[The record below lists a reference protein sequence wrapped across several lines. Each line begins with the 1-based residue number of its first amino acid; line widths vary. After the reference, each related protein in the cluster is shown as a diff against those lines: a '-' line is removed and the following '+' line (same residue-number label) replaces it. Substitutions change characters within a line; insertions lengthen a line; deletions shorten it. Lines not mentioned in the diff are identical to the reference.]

1 MVYKV
6 LVATTP
12 TPSSTSV
19 DLVWYK
25 MVVASN
31 HIVSTNPGTATAGD
45 KFIVDPNATATGAFA
60 GKEGYQATYVS
71 GMVSSAASWS
81 FEAGYAGRVTVPAA
95 SNSNVALVDGI
106 EVDVTLINLAAADS
120 YSITA
125 IAGNPGYA
133 PKLNLARLVG
143 AQSGLSLS
151 GGQVYTGTIPGSAF
165 QSGLLDSFVIGDSW
179 TIQAVNTD
187 SLNWNFTRTTTDSF
201 TPSDIYYD
209 AVGLVTGVPRSY
221 YLTLSHVPTGVTAL
235 GSMSKASGSGAN
247 ATAIALN
254 SQTAFTGK
262 APDTYSF
269 TLSAVTGTSA
279 TVTWTRSNDSQT
291 GTFNVGTTNLT
302 HPSLSGVVGPD
313 GILLDVTL
321 TGAANGDTFQV
332 HSIPGTTVINS
343 TTGAVIAHKDIAGKP
358 YVMLGSRPLTNVAV
372 TYTYQNAPQVGQ
384 TYYTTVY
391 YTRPAGMYQAAQVF
405 TSYSDAL
412 AQIGYPAPENHLAVM
427 LDYAFNVAGNS
438 IVAVIQV
445 ADTDHDGV
453 YTRADFQDALNAAY
467 AKRELTDI
475 VVLSKFDSLADQ
487 MENSQRSNDPLY
499 GALRVYWMGFP
510 SNYAVGTPE
519 TVGTIAY
526 TSSKVLQ
533 SVGDSPARGTFFP
546 VANQWVKRTI
556 RLESGASQQVT
567 FDGSFFAGMLAC
579 LQTQPQ
585 DPNTIL
591 LNKAIPGVDAVASF
605 TDTETIILGT
615 SSCTYAVQADPSQP
629 IVKIIDIV
637 TSDST
642 ADNYHEVNVVYAKQ
656 YVTKRLI
663 KRANDALIGYIPL
676 STDDAVNH
684 VRSVLSRELTSM
696 VGEGII
702 GAYTDGNGRPRSIN
716 SSDID
721 VWPDDMDK
729 TRMNFTFF
737 FQGRY
742 AIKRLTGMFA
752 VDNNIFAN

>member
-1 MVYKV
+1 M
-6 LVATTP
+6 
-12 TPSSTSV
+12 
-19 DLVWYK
+19 
-25 MVVASN
+25 
-31 HIVSTNPGTATAGD
+31 
-45 KFIVDPNATATGAFA
+45 
-60 GKEGYQATYVS
+60 
-71 GMVSSAASWS
+71 
-81 FEAGYAGRVTVPAA
+81 
-95 SNSNVALVDGI
+95 
-106 EVDVTLINLAAADS
+106 DVTLVNLSAGDT

-125 IAGNPGYA
+125 IAGNPGN
-133 PKLNLARLVG
+133 PVKLNLARLVG

-151 GGQVYTGTIPGSAF
+151 AGQVYTGTIPGSAF

-187 SLNWNFTRTTTDSF
+187 SLDWSFTRTATDVF

-221 YLTLSHVPTGVTAL
+221 YLTLSHVPTGVTGL
-235 GSMSKASGSGAN
+235 GNLSKVSGSGSN
-247 ATAIALN
+247 STAIALN
-254 SQTAFTGK
+254 SLTSFAGK

-269 TLSAVTGTSA
+269 ALSAVSGTSA
-279 TVTWTRSNDSQT
+279 TVTWSRSSDSQS
-291 GTFNVGTTNLT
+291 GVFNVGTTNLT
-302 HPSLSGVVGPD
+302 HPSLSAVTGPD
-313 GILLDVTL
+313 GILLDFVL
-321 TGAANGDTFQV
+321 TGAANGDTFQI
-332 HSIPGTTVINS
+332 HSLPATTVINNS
-343 TTGAVIAHKDIAGKP
+343 TGAAIPHKDIAAKP
-358 YVMLGSRPLTNVAV
+358 YVMLGSRPLTNVSV
-372 TYTYQNAPQVGQ
+372 TYTYHNAPQVGQ
-384 TYYTTVY
+384 TYYATVY
-391 YTRPAGMYQAAQVF
+391 YTRPASLYQNALVF

-412 AQIGYPAPENHLAVM
+412 AQVGYPSPENHLGIM
-427 LDYAFNVAGNS
+427 LDYAFNVAGNT
-438 IVAVIQV
+438 IVAVVQV

-475 VVLSKFDSLADQ
+475 VVLAKFDSLADQ

-526 TSSKVLQ
+526 TASKVLQ
-533 SVGDSPARGTFFP
+533 SVGDSPARGTLIP

-556 RLESGASQQVT
+556 RLESGASQQVKL
-567 FDGSFFAGMLAC
+567 DGSFFAGMLAS

-591 LNKAIPGVDAVASF
+591 LNKVIPGVDAVASF

-615 SSCTYAVQADPSQP
+615 SSCTYATQADPSQP
-629 IVKIIDIV
+629 IVKVIDIV

-642 ADNYHEVNVVYAKQ
+642 ADNYHEINVVYAKQ

-684 VRSVLSRELTSM
+684 VRSVIAREMTSM

-716 SSDID
+716 ASDID
-721 VWPDDMDK
+721 VWPDEADK